1 MAAIPATPVR
11 ELDHRRNNG
20 IDVALLWDAQ
30 TDRVS
35 LALTDEHSGE
45 SLTFAVDPAEALT
58 AFHHPFAYAHHPGP
72 VMSARLDP
80 QSSGT
85 RR

>member
-1 MAAIPATPVR
+1 MAAVPARPLR
-11 ELDHRRNNG
+11 ELDPRGNDG
-20 IDVALLWDAQ
+20 IDVTLLWDAQ

-35 LALTDEHSGE
+35 LALTDAHSGE
-45 SLTFAVDPAEALT
+45 SLTFEVAPAEALA
-58 AFHHPFAYAHHPGP
+58 AFHHPFAYAHDPRL
-72 VMSARLDP
+72 VMSGRPDP